1 MKIEGNG
8 YTIETEDIKDSD
20 KPQRMMAPIKVSIQ
34 TFRQTFRDLVPC
46 KHCMRVLDKSDTTC
60 PHCGEGQ

>member
-8 YTIETEDIKDSD
+8 YAIECDDIKDSD

-34 TFRQTFRDLVPC
+34 AFRDLAPC
-46 KHCMRVLDKSDTTC
+46 KHCMHVIDKSDTTC
-60 PHCGEGQ
+60 THCGEGQ